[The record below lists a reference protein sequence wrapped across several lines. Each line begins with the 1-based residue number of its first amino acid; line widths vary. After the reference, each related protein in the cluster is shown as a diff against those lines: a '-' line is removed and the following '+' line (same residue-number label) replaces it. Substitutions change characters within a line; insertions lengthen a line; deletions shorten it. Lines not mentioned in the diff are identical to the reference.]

1 MVEGLKGF
9 EGRLQGVVEI
19 ITTHLGIMGRAYVAI
34 ALKVLFHLLD
44 AFPFVSLFGSLKMVK
59 RSKALQMSERPDA

>member
-19 ITTHLGIMGRAYVAI
+19 ITTHLGIMDRAHVAV
-34 ALKVLFHLLD
+34 ALNVLFHLLN
-44 AFPFVSLFGSLKMVK
+44 AFPFVSLFGSL
-59 RSKALQMSERPDA
+59 